1 MQVFAPL
8 LGCTSAT
15 YPRYAGSCGWGYY
28 KLRTNY
34 DVRAH
39 SGEEIMTPPLAPRS
53 PAYSVINKGMLVTF
67 LTFWPIAWSNQ
78 HMPPLHRLHYLDWSN
93 Q

>member
-1 MQVFAPL
+1 MPVFAPL

-53 PAYSVINKGMLVTF
+53 PAYSVINKGHVGDIPHLLADCLVEPTH
-67 LTFWPIAWSNQ
+67 A
-78 HMPPLHRLHYLDWSN
+78 PPS
-93 Q
+93 